1 MDILDRRKFPSSAA
15 DLVLFGVEDI
25 KLLTAHYGARPMFE
39 NGATVLAEW
48 ETYKSI
54 VAGRPEGESFPDT
67 YSFIVGNG
75 AFSSMPAISFTLSVK
90 LILPF
95 ATAEAERGFSCMTR
109 AKGAEQAQMK
119 TPILGSRIMIQLN
132 GPAHPRNLGAR
143 SPEVFDG
150 MMKIYDGEVAAL
162 LKASIKSWGLREHTS
177 LRSAINTQNG
187 RQKRGSTHGKGRA
200 SAPPDAL
207 AIVAGTAPAVA
218 VFAKKVRRDAPGD
231 GPSPPLPEEKPKY
244 ECLEDAIC
252 VAPEPNLEAIDV
264 SSLERNEMALL
275 FEIKNAYGQVINWEW
290 FKGSIQKAKRV
301 ANQVTVEV
309 KFSDGKRDVVLSTLA
324 YNTDWVLLC
333 EKKEGAA
340 AGKKRKKQTSKKLGA
355 NAPRAH

>member
-75 AFSSMPAISFTLSVK
+75 AFSSMPVISFTLSVK

-109 AKGAEQAQMK
+109 AKRAEQAQMK
-119 TPILGSRIMIQLN
+119 TLMLGSRIMIQLN

-150 MMKIYDGEVAAL
+150 MMKMYDGEVAAL

-187 RQKRGSTHGKGRA
+187 RKKRGSTHGKGRA

-231 GPSPPLPEEKPKY
+231 GPSPPLPEEK
-244 ECLEDAIC
+244 
-252 VAPEPNLEAIDV
+252 VNN
-264 SSLERNEMALL
+264 SH
-275 FEIKNAYGQVINWEW
+275 
-290 FKGSIQKAKRV
+290 
-301 ANQVTVEV
+301 
-309 KFSDGKRDVVLSTLA
+309 
-324 YNTDWVLLC
+324 LLC
-333 EKKEGAA
+333 GVYPA
-340 AGKKRKKQTSKKLGA
+340 SPLVLGFRFSA
-355 NAPRAH
+355 KV